1 MPPEQVLQDVAAF
14 AKFDRNGLDLEIE
27 FSSPKNL
34 SAKTRK
40 FMLTLAKAQME
51 DVVNGSGYG
60 WDDEDREEE
69 LKEEASRY
77 LLVRR
82 REDRALVGFVDFRFT
97 LQGDIEQKM
106 EGFPSL
112 LVNDLQLAPEVQRK
126 GLGRHLAMTL
136 EMIARKQKMT
146 FMQLKIFKGCDAGEG
161 FVSTK
166 LKGFAPDTTWVSPSE
181 PIRMLQKLL
190 SPGDL
195 KDAGVEA
202 PSASDHAVSPPT
214 SPQDAVTAPATAKPA
229 SADAA
234 KQAKPLELDS
244 QFAAAIKLTPAA
256 APKAPEPAEVLELFY
271 RTIGEAKTAAQI
283 TDIIEKRRRS
293 SKGWFENLCSKLEKK
308 YMQNPMAL
316 WKETQE
322 AKEAE
327 NAAQPKP
334 EGSDEDVKLTP
345 EQART
350 TAIAEL
356 SKVFTEQH
364 GRAPTEEEVGR
375 WTESFDRAVA
385 GAKQQPGA
393 AGEEDEN
400 GNDLSLPSFGNEQK

>member
-1 MPPEQVLQDVAAF
+1 VQVLADVAAF

-51 DVVNGSGYG
+51 QVVDSSGYG

-82 REDRALVGFVDFRFT
+82 REDRALVGFADFRFT

-146 FMQLKIFKGCDAGEG
+146 FMQLKVFKGCDAGEG

-166 LKGFAPDTTWVSPSE
+166 LKGFAPDSTWVSPSE

-190 SPGDL
+190 NPADL
-195 KDAGVEA
+195 KSAGVEA
-202 PSASDHAVSPPT
+202 PSASDQAVSPPT
-214 SPQDAVTAPATAKPA
+214 SPPDAVSATATGAAAASTAP
-229 SADAA
+229 

-256 APKAPEPAEVLELFY
+256 PKAPDPAEVLELFY
-271 RTIGEAKTAAQI
+271 RTIGEEKSTAQI
-283 TDIIEKRRRS
+283 SDIIEKRRRS
-293 SKGWFENLCSKLEKK
+293 SKAWFENLCGKLEKK
-308 YMQNPMAL
+308 YKQNPMAM
-316 WKETQE
+316 WEEKQAAEQAEQNAT
-322 AKEAE
+322 EAE
-327 NAAQPKP
+327 AEDN
-334 EGSDEDVKLTP
+334 GEDVELSP
-345 EQART
+345 EQARA

-356 SKVFTEQH
+356 SKVFSEQH
-364 GRAPTEEEVGR
+364 GRAPTEEEIGR

-393 AGEEDEN
+393 VGEEDEN
-400 GNDLSLPSFGNEQK
+400 GNDLSLPSFGAEQK

>member
-1 MPPEQVLQDVAAF
+1 MCVQVLEDVAAF

-51 DVVNGSGYG
+51 EVVDNSGYG

-82 REDRALVGFVDFRFT
+82 REDRALVGFADFRFT

-146 FMQLKIFKGCDAGEG
+146 FMQLKVFKGCVAGEG

-166 LKGFAPDTTWVSPSE
+166 LKGFAPDSTWVSPSE

-190 SPGDL
+190 NPADL
-195 KDAGVEA
+195 KNAGVDA
-202 PSASDHAVSPPT
+202 PSASDQAVSPPT
-214 SPQDAVTAPATAKPA
+214 SPQDAASPTASGAAAA
-229 SADAA
+229 SAAP

-244 QFAAAIKLTPAA
+244 QFAATIKLNPA
-256 APKAPEPAEVLELFY
+256 APKTPDPAEVLDLFY
-271 RTIGEAKTAAQI
+271 RTIGEEKSAAQI
-283 TDIIEKRRRS
+283 NDIIEKRRRS
-293 SKGWFENLCSKLEKK
+293 SKAWFENLCGKLEKK
-308 YMQNPMAL
+308 YKQNPMAM
-316 WKETQE
+316 WEEKQAAEQ
-322 AKEAE
+322 AKERDAAAAE
-327 NAAQPKP
+327 AGGN
-334 EGSDEDVKLTP
+334 DEEVELSP
-345 EQART
+345 EQARA

-356 SKVFTEQH
+356 SKVFNEQH
-364 GRAPTEEEVGR
+364 GRAPTEEEIGR

-385 GAKQQPGA
+385 GARQQPGA
-393 AGEEDEN
+393 AGEEDDN
-400 GNDLSLPSFGNEQK
+400 GNDLSLPSFGAQK

>member
-1 MPPEQVLQDVAAF
+1 MLEDVAAF
-14 AKFDRNGLDLEIE
+14 AKFDRNGLDVEIE

-51 DVVNGSGYG
+51 GIVDACGYG

-69 LKEEASRY
+69 LKEEACRY
-77 LLVRR
+77 LIVRR

-112 LVNDLQLAPEVQRK
+112 LVNDLQLVPEAQRK

-146 FMQLKIFKGCDAGEG
+146 FMQLKLYKGSEAGEG
-161 FVSTK
+161 FVASK

-190 SPGDL
+190 SPADL
-195 KDAGVEA
+195 KKAGVEL
-202 PSASDHAVSPPT
+202 PSASDQAVSPPT
-214 SPQDAVTAPATAKPA
+214 SPQDAAATAGT
-229 SADAA
+229 DAA
-234 KQAKPLELDS
+234 ATPAAAAPKQAKPLELDS
-244 QFAAAIKLTPAA
+244 QFAAAIKLTAPAA
-256 APKAPEPAEVLELFY
+256 QKAPEPASVLALFY
-271 RTIGEAKTAAQI
+271 KTIGEEKTEAQI
-283 TDIIEKRRRS
+283 SDIIEKRRRS
-293 SKGWFENLCSKLEKK
+293 SKTWFENLCAKLEKK
-308 YMQNPMAL
+308 YKQNPVAV
-316 WKETQE
+316 WE
-322 AKEAE
+322 AANKPVEEEEEEENEEDAE
-327 NAAQPKP
+327 
-334 EGSDEDVKLTP
+334 EEEEEVELSP
-345 EQART
+345 EQARA

-356 SKVFTEQH
+356 SKVFGEQH
-364 GRAPTEEEVGR
+364 GRAPTEEEIGR

-385 GAKQQPGA
+385 NAKQQPGQQ
-393 AGEEDEN
+393 GEEDED
-400 GNDLSLPSFGNEQK
+400 GNDLSLPSFGGEQK